1 MSSDSAL
8 SFSALFLSYL
18 LKSSAAYLCLWVLC
32 RCIRNSQVRF
42 LLYALFMGGL
52 VASWVWV
59 FMSPYLP
66 AIPATEVS
74 IAHIASARRLSLSV
88 SVAMGTAIAKSLSRV
103 LLTYVVVIAFLLL
116 RFFGHFWR
124 VKSLLGASQNSP
136 AGLSELFESVYSASG
151 APRCELR
158 LVSDLRS
165 PAMTGWWQPK
175 VLLPCELVPRLETQ
189 QLSHI
194 LQHELT
200 HVRRRDYLWD
210 RLSTLGCY
218 LIFFHPLAW
227 LARRRLRWE
236 RELVCDENVA
246 QGSRENR
253 VEYASC
259 LTTLASWWFLAEET
273 AGQVDFLSSPPSL
286 LAARVRALLVQAPAY
301 SPCKKTVFILIAT
314 GALNLPMVLV
324 PEIAISW
331 YRPPPP
337 TLVPSQAVRRS
348 ERSGT
353 RIGRGRV
360 PQRRKHEAFIIPAT
374 SVESPSTLPDLNFP
388 VNLPVLSSPATDQ
401 GQLYALDA
409 SESSVP
415 PAASTNSGEGSQTV
429 WDESLPQ
436 PPRRRVSKIGTVA
449 LRAIRVGIGLAATHI
464 GGHEHEKEP

>member
-1 MSSDSAL
+1 M
-8 SFSALFLSYL
+8 
-18 LKSSAAYLCLWVLC
+18 
-32 RCIRNSQVRF
+32 
-42 LLYALFMGGL
+42 
-52 VASWVWV
+52 
-59 FMSPYLP
+59 
-66 AIPATEVS
+66 
-74 IAHIASARRLSLSV
+74 
-88 SVAMGTAIAKSLSRV
+88 
-103 LLTYVVVIAFLLL
+103 
-116 RFFGHFWR
+116 
-124 VKSLLGASQNSP
+124 
-136 AGLSELFESVYSASG
+136 
-151 APRCELR
+151 
-158 LVSDLRS
+158 
-165 PAMTGWWQPK
+165 
-175 VLLPCELVPRLETQ
+175 
-189 QLSHI
+189 
-194 LQHELT
+194 

-331 YRPPPP
+331 HRPAPLN
-337 TLVPSQAVRRS
+337 LVPTQAARRS
-348 ERSGT
+348 ERSGI

-360 PQRRKHEAFIIPAT
+360 PQRRKHEVFIIPAT
-374 SVESPSTLPDLNFP
+374 SVELRFTLPDLNFP

-415 PAASTNSGEGSQTV
+415 PAASTNLGEGSQTV
-429 WDESLPQ
+429 WDESIPQ

-449 LRAIRVGIGLAATHI
+449 LRLIRLGIGVAATQM

>member
-1 MSSDSAL
+1 
-8 SFSALFLSYL
+8 
-18 LKSSAAYLCLWVLC
+18 
-32 RCIRNSQVRF
+32 
-42 LLYALFMGGL
+42 
-52 VASWVWV
+52 
-59 FMSPYLP
+59 
-66 AIPATEVS
+66 
-74 IAHIASARRLSLSV
+74 
-88 SVAMGTAIAKSLSRV
+88 MGTGVAKGLSRV
-103 LLTYVVVIAFLLL
+103 LSAYVVVVAFLLL

-124 VKSLLGASQNSP
+124 VKSLLRASQKSP

-158 LVSDLRS
+158 LINDLRS
-165 PAMTGWWQPK
+165 PATTGWWHPK
-175 VLLPCELVPRLETQ
+175 LLLPCELVPRLETQ

-194 LQHELT
+194 LQHELM

-236 RELVCDENVA
+236 RELVCDESVA
-246 QGSRENR
+246 QGSPENR
-253 VEYASC
+253 VEYATC
-259 LTTLASWWFLAEET
+259 LITLASWWFLAEEA
-273 AGQVDFLSSPPSL
+273 AGQVDFLSAPPSL

-301 SPCKKTVFILIAT
+301 SSFKKTVLILMAT
-314 GALNLPMVLV
+314 CALNVPIMLV

-348 ERSGT
+348 EPSST

-374 SVESPSTLPDLNFP
+374 SVGSRSTLPDLNFP
-388 VNLPVLSSPATDQ
+388 VNLPVLSSSATDQ
-401 GQLYALDA
+401 GHLYALDP

-415 PAASTNSGEGSQTV
+415 PAASTNSGEGPQTV
-429 WDESLPQ
+429 WDENLPQ
-436 PPRRRVSKIGTVA
+436 PPRRRVSKIGAVA
-449 LRAIRVGIGLAATHI
+449 LRVLRLGIGVAATQI
-464 GGHEHEKEP
+464 GDHEHEKEH